1 MSKIQATY
9 LEQLRANPD
18 ETVQVIIR
26 TTDAAE
32 NHQIQVEQLGFQVT
46 HTFSLISGLAAIGP
60 AKAVISLT
68 GEAWVTKI
76 EPDQAM
82 KTMD

>member
-9 LEQLRANPD
+9 LEQLRAKPD
-18 ETVQVIIR
+18 ETVPVIIH
-26 TTDAAE
+26 TPDAGAE
-32 NHQIQVEQLGFQVT
+32 HQILLAQLGFEVT
-46 HTFSLISGLAAIGP
+46 HTFSLMLGLAAIGP
-60 AKAVISLT
+60 AKAVISLST
-68 GEAWVTKI
+68 EAWVTKI

>member
-18 ETVQVIIR
+18 ETVQVIIH
-26 TTDAAE
+26 TTDAAA
-32 NHQIQVEQLGFQVT
+32 NHQIQVKQLGLQVT
-46 HTFSLISGLAAIGP
+46 RTFSLIPSLAAIGP

-68 GEAWVTKI
+68 AEAWVTKV